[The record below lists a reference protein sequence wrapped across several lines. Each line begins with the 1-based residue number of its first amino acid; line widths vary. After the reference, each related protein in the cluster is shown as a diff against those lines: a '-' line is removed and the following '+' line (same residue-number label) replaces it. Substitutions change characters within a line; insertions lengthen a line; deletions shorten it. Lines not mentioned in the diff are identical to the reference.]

1 VRIEALIR
9 RLQEAVNALRGDGI
23 PEISVVSFKALP
35 PNGQRAEQVEIVS
48 SAFRQIE
55 TMKKGLIGAKSAPV
69 PYSVRYLKWRIKK
82 GLGSTP
88 TWTLVK
94 TGVLYR
100 SMGYYVHGGELYVT
114 YDKSRQAAVKY
125 LSQRV
130 GFHVLDVSRANLIE
144 MAARVQARRLK
155 TFIDILRRGHG
166 TR

>member
-23 PEISVVSFKALP
+23 PEIGVVSFKALP
-35 PNGQRAEQVEIVS
+35 PNGQKVEQVEIVS

-55 TMKKGLIGAKSAPV
+55 TMKKGLIGAKSAPI
-69 PYSVRYLKWRIKK
+69 PYSARYLKWRIKK
-82 GLGSTP
+82 GFDPTP
-88 TWTLVK
+88 TWTLVR

-100 SMGYYVHGGELYVT
+100 SMGYYVRGGELYVT
-114 YDKSRQAAVKY
+114 YDKSRRAAVKY
-125 LSQRV
+125 LSQRA

-144 MAARVQARRLK
+144 MAARIQARRLK
-155 TFIDILRRGHG
+155 TFIDILRRGYG